1 VDQSAGITHRE
12 RDMQQPALLGST
24 HSVKAQFLPAMRLI
38 MQPQERFI
46 KKYLLGLRLAYIV
59 LVDTLAG
66 VARVPVKACDCC
78 PIDHF

>member
-1 VDQSAGITHRE
+1 
-12 RDMQQPALLGST
+12 
-24 HSVKAQFLPAMRLI
+24 
-38 MQPQERFI
+38 
-46 KKYLLGLRLAYIV
+46 V